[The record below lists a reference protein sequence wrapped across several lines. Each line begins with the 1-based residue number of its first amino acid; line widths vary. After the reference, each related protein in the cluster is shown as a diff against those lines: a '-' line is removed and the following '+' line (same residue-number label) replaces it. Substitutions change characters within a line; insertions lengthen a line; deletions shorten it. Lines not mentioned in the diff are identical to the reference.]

1 MTDANTGS
9 LQTVASTIV
18 KPNKMPRGQNVSNT
32 SPLKS
37 SQLSRKNRRVLMRD
51 KDDTRGQRVEN
62 KNGHDSSFKNQSRTS
77 NEFADSKY
85 GMQ

>member
-1 MTDANTGS
+1 MTEGNTGS
-9 LQTVASTIV
+9 RETETSTIGR
-18 KPNKMPRGQNVSNT
+18 PNKPPLGQIVSNN

-37 SQLSRKNRRVLMRD
+37 SQQPRKKRRVLMRD
-51 KDDTRGQRVEN
+51 KDDTRGQRVESKIADN
-62 KNGHDSSFKNQSRTS
+62 SSFKNQSRTS